1 MITNRCLYV
10 IGILALVAWYSCVPT
25 KTIRTENNNVPEQYQ
40 SQSSDTLNSATIQ
53 WRDFFSDRY
62 LIALIDT
69 ALVNNQELNIML
81 QRVEMAQNEIRT
93 RKGQYLPFVDVY
105 AGAGVEKVG
114 QFTRNGAVEENL
126 NIKDD
131 KPFPDPLPDVSVGL
145 SASWE
150 VDVWKK
156 LRNAKK
162 AAVLEYL
169 SSIEGKNFM
178 VTRLVAETAGSYYEL
193 IALDNQLSL
202 IDSTLAIQQNAL
214 KMIKLQQQ
222 AARVTSLAVKRF
234 EAEVLKNQSH
244 KYEIQ
249 QQIVEIENK
258 INFLMGRIPQP
269 ISRYSKD
276 FVEREPDTLYAGVPS
291 QLLQNR
297 PDIRQ
302 AEYELEAAKL
312 NVKVARANFYPSFGI
327 RAGMGLQA
335 FNPKYLTTTPE
346 SLLYSAMGDVVG
358 PLINR
363 NAIKAEYNTANAK
376 QLQAIYEYERAIL
389 RGYIEVTN
397 QLANL
402 DNLKNNYIQKY
413 GQVEALKESI
423 RISMMLFQSARVEYI
438 EVLLA
443 QREALQARM
452 ELVETRKE
460 QMVAQIRIYQ
470 ALGGG
475 WN

>member
-178 VTRLVAETAGSYYEL
+178 VTRLVAEIASSYYEL
-193 IALDNQLSL
+193 ITLDNQLSL

-222 AARVTSLAVKRF
+222 AARATSLAVKRF

-258 INFLMGRIPQP
+258 INFLIGRIPQP